1 MRDFF
6 SFCFKYL
13 TDPLSLPL
21 NPITEYIILALLDWI
36 ARKLAYGLVGN
47 MYDANLIGSGTSGSF
62 FHWLFRGII
71 FVTIWW
77 TTNAVITIYRFVAEH
92 WLILLTTLGGILL
105 LAVAFFLVR
114 HFAMQDR
121 LKSAK
126 ETAQKS

>member
-6 SFCFKYL
+6 SFCFEYL

-47 MYDANLIGSGTSGSF
+47 MYGTNLISGGTSGSL
-62 FHWLFRGII
+62 FHWIFRGII

-77 TTNAVITIYRFVAEH
+77 TANAVITIYRFVAEH
-92 WLILLTTLGGILL
+92 WLILLTTLGAILL
-105 LAVAFFLVR
+105 LAVFFLVR
-114 HFAMQDR
+114 HFAMQNR
-121 LKSAK
+121 LKPVK
-126 ETAQKS
+126 ETVQKS